1 MTAYIIPILIIVL
14 IIYACFKKVN
24 VYETFTNGAKKSLSL
39 VGGIFPYIVSI
50 MLAVSLFRVS
60 GLGDILVKCISPIF
74 NFLGIPVEV
83 CELVLLRPFTGS
95 GSLSLLKD
103 VIATYGADSYISRC
117 ACTILGSS
125 ETVFYVTA
133 VYFAGT
139 KTKKVWLA
147 ISIALICNFIGAILS
162 CLLCKIM

>member
-1 MTAYIIPILIIVL
+1 MTVYIIPILIVIV

-24 VYETFTNGAKKSLSL
+24 VYEAFTSGAKNSLSL
-39 VGGIFPYIVSI
+39 VANIFPYIAGI
-50 MLAVSLFRVS
+50 MIAVGLFRIS
-60 GLGDILVKCISPIF
+60 GLAQILVTFISPIF
-74 NFLGIPVEV
+74 NFFGIPVEV

-103 VIATYGADSYISRC
+103 VFATYGADSYISRC
-117 ACTILGSS
+117 AATILGSS
-125 ETVFYVTA
+125 ETIFYVSA

-139 KTKKVWLA
+139 KSKKVWLA
-147 ISIALICNFIGAILS
+147 ITIALIGNFIGAILS